1 MEFVIRIY
9 GAPYGFELYEGSE
22 QELNYFQVFDNGSS
36 ESVKMTV
43 HRLNNNQI
51 SYNYL
56 RYGYVT
62 SGGRTGSFFG
72 MSVVFNKSYCS
83 EFIRMYQLFEAVYGT
98 IVKNAILFEEL
109 TTGQW
114 QARYKIGK
122 FSEAEDEIRRI
133 KGVLG
138 QNIQGALASS
148 IRPIDFSSTLSRDKE
163 LRFSANVDNESIVKA
178 VNKYSIVSIS
188 PTYGSNDGND
198 GKEVR
203 TIPFEKLSELNGL
216 ERAISSRISDW
227 STKVTVLT
235 TQLGARIANNL
246 DVKELESSYRNTMQE
261 LEALAQKTENVLAHI
276 QVFLKDSPS
285 NNRLHEMQD
294 KVFAS
299 KSNINGLL
307 DALRSFNG
315 SFDFGGSNGGGGG
328 TGGYDPKPDG
338 PSAFEKFIHKNQ
350 KLLIM
355 VGVVLCLIV
364 GGVTIYNI
372 SRNDNPTDPTDPID
386 TTGVAQEPEQPV
398 TLNTDSLKRVA
409 VEKYIDKKF
418 GEAYKD
424 CLEANDSAMAEECK
438 KGCMM
443 EAKKKGSKEAAIS
456 YYRNEMAK
464 GGCDMK
470 DQDEKEIIKAFPA
483 PVVNKTPTSENPNI
497 RKVSF
502 TVKQQGRGD
511 ITGSNEV
518 VLGKR
523 GTNLVTIEYNPKDA
537 NVTCKVN
544 GDSKQK
550 DSGMARFSFKVG
562 EANTSYEIECF
573 VDGSSV
579 FKKTYKRKDAI

>member
-22 QELNYFQVFDNGSS
+22 QELNYFQVFDNGSL
-36 ESVKMTV
+36 EPVKMTV

-83 EFIRMYQLFEAVYGT
+83 EFTRMYQLFEAVYGT
-98 IVKNAILFEEL
+98 IVNNAILFEEL

-122 FSEAEDEIRRI
+122 FSEAEDEVRRI
-133 KGVLG
+133 KGVLA
-138 QNIQGALASS
+138 QNIQGTLASS
-148 IRPIDFSSTLSRDKE
+148 IRSIDFSSSVSRDKE
-163 LRFSANVDNESIVKA
+163 LRLSANVGNELVSNAIK
-178 VNKYSIVSIS
+178 KYSIVTIS
-188 PTYGSNDGND
+188 PAY
-198 GKEVR
+198 
-203 TIPFEKLSELNGL
+203 
-216 ERAISSRISDW
+216 
-227 STKVTVLT
+227 
-235 TQLGARIANNL
+235 
-246 DVKELESSYRNTMQE
+246 
-261 LEALAQKTENVLAHI
+261 
-276 QVFLKDSPS
+276 
-285 NNRLHEMQD
+285 
-294 KVFAS
+294 
-299 KSNINGLL
+299 
-307 DALRSFNG
+307 
-315 SFDFGGSNGGGGG
+315 GSNGGDEVERIPVEELVKFPIEKNAILIKATEWSNKVSAFLINLRAHQDNKRDVSPLFPQYKSMMSELDGFAVKMETFLSKIQRCHNIEPSHSYFREEVQKEVATAKDNVNTLLGSLRLYKDSFEKGDGPKGGDGG
-328 TGGYDPKPDG
+328 TDKSDG

-386 TTGVAQEPEQPV
+386 TTGVAQEPEQPD
-398 TLNTDSLKRVA
+398 TLDTDSLTQKGLDNFNA
-409 VEKYIDKKF
+409 GKY

-424 CLEANDSAMAEECK
+424 YLAAGKTDAASECK
-438 KGCMM
+438 DQCMK
-443 EAKKKGSKEAAIS
+443 EAKNKQSKDAGIK
-456 YYRNEMAK
+456 YFKDEMAK
-464 GGCDMK
+464 GDYTMV
-470 DQDEKEIIKAFPA
+470 DQDRAEIEKAYSLKASGEATSAKKPA
-483 PVVNKTPTSENPNI
+483 TQKVNI
-497 RKVSF
+497 

-511 ITGSNEV
+511 ITKSSEV
-518 VLGKR
+518 FLGMR
-523 GTNLVTIEYNPKDA
+523 GTNLVTIEYSPTDA